1 MEKMLHG
8 KNTLYLMNYEPYT
21 CIAAPRFLPFD
32 GINRLEQIFAVLMR
46 GLCYDTVGVKSALK
60 ACQSKH
66 PEEMCSSFHSGSV
79 KVEQKPILFGNQS
92 VFISL
97 R

>member
-21 CIAAPRFLPFD
+21 CIAAPRSLPFD

-60 ACQSKH
+60 ACQSEH
-66 PEEMCSSFHSGSV
+66 PEELCSLFHSGSV

>member
-1 MEKMLHG
+1 MLHG
-8 KNTLYLMNYEPYT
+8 KNTLYLMNYEPCT
-21 CIAAPRFLPFD
+21 HALLQPRFLPFD

-46 GLCYDTVGVKSALK
+46 GLCYDTVGVKSALQ
-60 ACQSKH
+60 ACQYKH
-66 PEEMCSSFHSGSV
+66 PEEMCSFHSGSV